1 MRGISKPCPP
11 DDAYPDGPAPTS
23 FGDAENA
30 YLESLD
36 RLSPARDPVS
46 FARSE
51 FDQLA
56 KYKLRREMYRE
67 QGSLCVYCERKIA
80 EGRPVPSIE
89 HWCPLSCNPRLALHW
104 KNLYLSCPS
113 PDTCDSAKGNRRL
126 RWDDADDDMP
136 WPANFRYEDFLG
148 FTSRGVIY
156 VRSDVVLE
164 ESMRRALELAIKKCP
179 DGNRVRPSIVN
190 LNHSM
195 LVKAR
200 AAAVAEERMLMEA
213 GTTGAREERAAWLL
227 DQDPLPAFVSI
238 RVAYLRKQ
246 LGLGGVVCR

>member
-11 DDAYPDGPAPTS
+11 SDAYPDGPARTS

-30 YLESLD
+30 YLNSLD
-36 RLSPARDPVS
+36 RLSADRDPVS

-56 KYKLRREMYRE
+56 KYKLRRKMHRE
-67 QGSLCVYCERKIA
+67 QGSLCVYCEQEIT
-80 EGRPVPSIE
+80 EGFPIPRIE
-89 HWCPLSCNPRLALHW
+89 HWCPLSCNPKLALHW

-126 RWDDADDDMP
+126 RWGDADDDMP
-136 WPANFRYEDFLG
+136 WPAEFPYEDVVG
-148 FTSRGVIY
+148 FTSRGKIY

-164 ESMRRALELAIKKCP
+164 ESMRRALELAIEKRT
-179 DGNRVRPSIVN
+179 DGARVRPSIVN

-200 AAAVAEERMLMEA
+200 AAAVISEHMLMEA
-213 GTTGAREERAAWLL
+213 ATADERDERAAWLL
-227 DQDPLPAFVSI
+227 DCDPRPAFVSI

-246 LGLGGVVCR
+246 LGRGQ